1 MARQPGR
8 QQTMTFRHTAWP
20 RRAFLA
26 GMTGSLTLLLMPRA
40 LAGLESALQAR
51 FGDRRPQTGGV
62 TLEVSSLVE
71 NGNSVA
77 VTVRADA
84 SEPPP
89 AALHLF
95 MPRNPEPWGGSFHV
109 QPPALPEFSTRVRL
123 SGTQDLMAV
132 AEWADGRLGAMA
144 VSVMV
149 TLGACADDIY
159 GEF

>member
-1 MARQPGR
+1 MSRSPHSGL
-8 QQTMTFRHTAWP
+8 P
-20 RRAFLA
+20 RRAVLGGMAA
-26 GMTGSLTLLLMPRA
+26 GLTLLLMPRA

-51 FGDRRPQTGGV
+51 FGDRRPQSGGV
-62 TLEVSSLVE
+62 ELEVSSLVE

-89 AALHLF
+89 VALHLF
-95 MPRNPEPWGGSFHV
+95 MPRNPEPWGSTFRI
-109 QPPALPEFSTRVRL
+109 QPPALAEFSTRIRL
-123 SGTQDLMAV
+123 SGSQDLMAV
-132 AEWADGRLGAMA
+132 AEWADGRLGATA

>member
-1 MARQPGR
+1 MSGQPHSGV
-8 QQTMTFRHTAWP
+8 P
-20 RRAFLA
+20 RRTVLT
-26 GMTGSLTLLLMPRA
+26 GMAASLTLLLLPRA
-40 LAGLESALQAR
+40 LAGLESALQDR
-51 FGDRRPQTGGV
+51 FGDRHPQDGGV
-62 TLEVSSLVE
+62 ELEVSSLVE

-84 SEPPP
+84 SQPTP

-95 MPRNPEPWGGSFHV
+95 MPRNPEPWGSSFRI
-109 QPPALPEFSTRVRL
+109 QPPALAEFSTRIRL
-123 SGTQDLMAV
+123 SGSQDLLAV
-132 AEWADGRLGAMA
+132 AEWADGRLGASA